1 MRLLL
6 VEDDLQLARAL
17 ERALLSEGYTVDAVN
32 TGAAALFLVVEQPPD
47 MVILDIGLPDMDGFK
62 VLEGIRAKFPV
73 MPVLLLT
80 ARGSLEDKVAG
91 LDKGA
96 DDYLTKP
103 FEMPELI
110 ARLRVFGRRATATP
124 GNCIEL
130 GDIVLDSSSHL
141 VTKAGE
147 PLELSR
153 REYMVLKALM
163 ENAGKV
169 LSKQQLESRLYSWGE
184 DVSSNT
190 VEVHI
195 HHLRKKLAK
204 DFIRTIRGV
213 GYTVSKT

>member
-6 VEDDLQLARAL
+6 VEDDLQLSRGL
-17 ERALLSEGYTVDAVN
+17 ERALSSEGYTVDAVN
-32 TGAAALFLVVEQPPD
+32 TGEAALFLVAERAPD
-47 MVILDIGLPDMDGFK
+47 IVVLDIGLPDMDGLK
-62 VLEGIRAKFPV
+62 VLEGIRAKVPL

-80 ARGSLEDKVAG
+80 ARGSVEDKVAG

-110 ARLRVFGRRATATP
+110 ARLRVFGRRAATSAS
-124 GNCIEL
+124 NVIEL
-130 GDIVLDSSSHL
+130 GEIALDSSSHT
-141 VTKAGE
+141 VTKSGE
-147 PLELSR
+147 LLELSR

-169 LSKQQLESRLYSWGE
+169 MSKHQLESRLYSWGE

-195 HHLRKKLAK
+195 HHLRKKLTR
-204 DFIRTIRGV
+204 DFIKTIRGV
-213 GYTVSKT
+213 GYTVNKS

>member
-32 TGAAALFLVVEQPPD
+32 TGAAALFLVVEKTPD

-62 VLEGIRAKFPV
+62 VLEGIRTKFPV

-103 FEMPELI
+103 FAMPELI
-110 ARLRVFGRRATATP
+110 ARLRVFGRRAATTP
-124 GNCIEL
+124 SNSIEL

-204 DFIRTIRGV
+204 DFIKTIRGV
-213 GYTVSKT
+213 GYTVSKS

>member
-6 VEDDLQLARAL
+6 VEDDLQLSRGL
-17 ERALLSEGYTVDAVN
+17 ERALSSEGYTVDAVN
-32 TGAAALFLVVEQPPD
+32 TGEAALFLVAEKTPD
-47 MVILDIGLPDMDGFK
+47 IVVLDIGLPDMDGLK
-62 VLEGIRAKFPV
+62 VLEGIRTKVPF

-80 ARGSLEDKVAG
+80 ARGSVEDKVAG

-110 ARLRVFGRRATATP
+110 ARLRVFGRRAATSAS
-124 GNCIEL
+124 NVIEL
-130 GDIVLDSSSHL
+130 GEIALDSSSHT
-141 VTKAGE
+141 VTKSGE
-147 PLELSR
+147 LLDLSR

-169 LSKQQLESRLYSWGE
+169 MSKHQLESRLYSWGE

-195 HHLRKKLAK
+195 HHLRKKLTR
-204 DFIRTIRGV
+204 DFIKTIRGV
-213 GYTVSKT
+213 GYTVNKS

>member
-6 VEDDLQLARAL
+6 VEDDLQLSRGL
-17 ERALLSEGYTVDAVN
+17 ERALSSEGYTVDAVN
-32 TGAAALFLVVEQPPD
+32 TGEAALFLLAEREPDIVV
-47 MVILDIGLPDMDGFK
+47 LDIGLPDMDGLR
-62 VLEGIRAKFPV
+62 VLEGIRNRFPQ

-80 ARGSLEDKVAG
+80 ARGSIEDKVAG

-110 ARLRVFGRRATATP
+110 ARLRVFGRRAATTSS
-124 GNCIEL
+124 NCIEL
-130 GDIVLDSSSHL
+130 GDIVLDTSSHV

-147 PLELSR
+147 PLDLSR

-163 ENAGKV
+163 ENAGKI

-184 DVSSNT
+184 DVTSNT

-204 DFIRTIRGV
+204 DFIKTIRGV
-213 GYTVSKT
+213 GYTVNKI